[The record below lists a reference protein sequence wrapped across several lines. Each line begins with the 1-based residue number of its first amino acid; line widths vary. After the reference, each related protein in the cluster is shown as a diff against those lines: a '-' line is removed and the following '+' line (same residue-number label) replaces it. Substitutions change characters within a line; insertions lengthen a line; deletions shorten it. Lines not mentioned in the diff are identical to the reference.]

1 MFLKRGSDKP
11 FTVGL
16 EDMLSLGDVVKP
28 IEEIGEVENCEG
40 GDVTDRDFED
50 IVDSGSENKVDS
62 KEGELPD
69 FWGVRL
75 DHMFVVTEGSGDASI
90 EVVIILFSASE
101 AVGVVSNQT
110 LEAVTTGVDV
120 ALNRTLD
127 LVSMESED
135 KTSDVT
141 VGLEIVGV
149 IGSTL
154 EVVDR

>member
-1 MFLKRGSDKP
+1 
-11 FTVGL
+11 
-16 EDMLSLGDVVKP
+16 MLPLGDVVKP
-28 IEEIGEVENCEG
+28 IEEIGGVETCEG
-40 GDVTDRDFED
+40 DDVTDGDFED

-62 KEGELPD
+62 KEGESPD
-69 FWGVRL
+69 LWGVRL
-75 DHMFVVTEGSGDASI
+75 DHMFVVPEGSGDASV
-90 EVVIILFSASE
+90 EVIIMLFSTSE

-110 LEAVTTGVDV
+110 LEEVTTGVDV

-127 LVSMESED
+127 VVSMESED

-154 EVVDR
+154 EIVDR